1 MHLDLVFCKI
11 HKAIVDISPHF
22 RPLLSAKGTS
32 TYTIAKFL
40 VTTLNCLTI
49 NKLTV
54 KVSFS
59 FAKKI
64 VQQDSKLCM
73 NSLDVDSP
81 FTNISF
87 EETITI
93 CTESIYNQN
102 DTFEGLSKSEL
113 KKLPCLDTKEHY
125 FIFNE

>member
-1 MHLDLVFCKI
+1 MQGLCKI

-22 RPLLSAKGTS
+22 RPLLSAIGTS

-59 FAKKI
+59 FAKKF

-113 KKLPCLDTKEHY
+113 KKLPCLDTKEYY